1 MRVRSTSDMQTTN
14 IRHCEWAAIA
24 AAAFAVAIG
33 HLAAAQHAGSYT
45 PADVE
50 NGARLFG
57 QHCST
62 CHGADGDMVPTANL
76 RKGEF
81 RRGSSDEDLMRTI
94 SKGVPGTAMNG
105 HNFNPSDLAALV
117 AYLRSMRDFGSR
129 PVAVGDGSTGR
140 VLFEGKACLSCHR
153 VNGQGSRLAADLS
166 DVGAI
171 RSSEALER
179 ALLDPTGIVPA
190 GRRFVRAVTA
200 DGRVVQGRRL
210 NEDTF
215 TVQLIDDQGRLRSLT
230 KSELR
235 EYTVSRTSPEL
246 PAKHALTAEDR
257 AHVIAYLS
265 QLKGETGN
273 RR

>member
-1 MRVRSTSDMQTTN
+1 MQTTN
-14 IRHCEWAAIA
+14 FRHCRRAAIVV
-24 AAAFAVAIG
+24 AAFAVAIG
-33 HLAAAQHAGSYT
+33 HFAAAQHAGTYT

-81 RRGSSDEDLMRTI
+81 RRGSSDEDLIRTI

-105 HNFNPSDLAALV
+105 HNFNPADLGALV
-117 AYLRSMRDFGSR
+117 AYLRSMRDFGAR
-129 PVAVGDGSTGR
+129 PVAAGDGSTGR

-153 VNGQGSRLAADLS
+153 VNGQGSLMAADLS
-166 DVGAI
+166 GVGAI
-171 RSSEALER
+171 RSAEALER

-215 TVQLIDDQGRLRSLT
+215 TVQLMDDQGRLRSLT

-235 EYTVSRTSPEL
+235 GYTVSRTSPEL
-246 PAKHALTAEDR
+246 SAKHTLTAEER

>member
-1 MRVRSTSDMQTTN
+1 MAGGR
-14 IRHCEWAAIA
+14 AIA

-94 SKGVPGTAMNG
+94 SNGVPGTAMNG
-105 HNFNPSDLAALV
+105 HNFNPAELGAIV
-117 AYLRSMRDFGSR
+117 AYLRSMRDFGAR
-129 PVAVGDGSTGR
+129 AVAVGDAPAGR
-140 VLFEGKACLSCHR
+140 ALFEGKACLSCHR
-153 VNGQGSRLAADLS
+153 VNGQGSLMAADLS

-171 RSSEALER
+171 RSAEALER
-179 ALLDPTGIVPA
+179 ALTGPDRDRSRGTAFRPRRHHRRPRRPGPA
-190 GRRFVRAVTA
+190 AERGYVHGAA
-200 DGRVVQGRRL
+200 D
-210 NEDTF
+210 
-215 TVQLIDDQGRLRSLT
+215 
-230 KSELR
+230 
-235 EYTVSRTSPEL
+235 
-246 PAKHALTAEDR
+246 
-257 AHVIAYLS
+257 
-265 QLKGETGN
+265 
-273 RR
+273 

>member
-1 MRVRSTSDMQTTN
+1 MQTTN
-14 IRHCEWAAIA
+14 IRHCRRAAIA
-24 AAAFAVAIG
+24 AAAFAVALG

-62 CHGADGDMVPTANL
+62 CHGADGDMVATANL

-81 RRGSSDEDLMRTI
+81 RRGSTDEDLMRTI

-105 HNFNPSDLAALV
+105 HNFNPADLGALV
-117 AYLRSMRDFGSR
+117 AYLRSMGGSMRDSGSR
-129 PVAVGDGSTGR
+129 PVAAGDGSTGR
-140 VLFEGKACLSCHR
+140 ALFEGKACLSCHR
-153 VNGQGSRLAADLS
+153 VNGQGSLMAADLS
-166 DVGAI
+166 GVGAI
-171 RSSEALER
+171 RSAEALER

-215 TVQLIDDQGRLRSLT
+215 TVQLIDNQGRLRSLT

-246 PAKHALTAEDR
+246 SAKHALTAEDR

>member
-1 MRVRSTSDMQTTN
+1 MQTTN
-14 IRHCEWAAIA
+14 TRHGRWAAIA

-33 HLAAAQHAGSYT
+33 PLAAAQHAGSYT

-94 SKGVPGTAMNG
+94 SNGVPGTAMNG
-105 HNFNPSDLAALV
+105 HNFNPAELGAIV
-117 AYLRSMRDFGSR
+117 AYLRSMRDFGTR
-129 PVAVGDGSTGR
+129 AVAGSDAPAGR
-140 VLFEGKACLSCHR
+140 ALFEGKECLSCHR
-153 VNGQGSRLAADLS
+153 VNGEGALFAADLS

-179 ALLDPTGIVPA
+179 ALTDATGIVSA
-190 GRRFVRAVTA
+190 GRRFVRAVTT
-200 DGRVVQGRRL
+200 DGRVIKGRRL

-215 TVQLIDDQGRLRSLT
+215 TVQLLDDQGRLRSLT

-235 EYTVSRTSPEL
+235 EYTVSRTSTEL
-246 PAKHALTAEDR
+246 SATHALTAEER

>member
-1 MRVRSTSDMQTTN
+1 
-14 IRHCEWAAIA
+14 
-24 AAAFAVAIG
+24 
-33 HLAAAQHAGSYT
+33 
-45 PADVE
+45 VE

-62 CHGADGDMVPTANL
+62 CHGVDGDMVPTVNL

-81 RRGSSDEDLMRTI
+81 RLGSSDEALMRTI

-105 HNFNPSDLAALV
+105 HNFNPSELGALI
-117 AYLRSMRDFGSR
+117 AYIRSMRDFGSR
-129 PVAVGDGSTGR
+129 PAAAGDAPTGR
-140 VLFEGKACLSCHR
+140 VLVEGKQCLSCHR
-153 VNGQGSRLAADLS
+153 VNGQGSRFAADLS
-166 DVGAI
+166 DIGAI

-179 ALLDPTGIVPA
+179 ALQDATGMVPA
-190 GRRFVRAVTA
+190 GRRFIRAVTA

-215 TVQLIDDQGRLRSLT
+215 TVQLIDDQGRLESLT

-235 EYTVSRTSPEL
+235 EYTMSRKLPEL
-246 PAKHALTAEDR
+246 SLKHALTAEER
-257 AHVIAYLS
+257 AHVIAYLT